1 MPLPLGWVTISPSA
15 FKETRLV
22 ELKEFLTIPLLKFN
36 KHIYKVRDVIDA
48 GSNIMGGIHIGN
60 PENDKEKALLKI
72 DKAFKHNEKV
82 TFFALMAICKV
93 VLEALKPLAAT
104 VRNDTTPAGGFSRQ
118 SSAA

>member
-48 GSNIMGGIHIGN
+48 GSNIMGGVHIGN

-104 VRNDTTPAGGFSRQ
+104 VKNDHTPAGGFSSQ